1 MQQLYGFLI
10 TPLPH
15 IYSNQRGNPCP
26 WKLHELSLQYPAKI
40 HRYKCVCFWL
50 LQKSCSTLL

>member
-10 TPLPH
+10 MPLPH
-15 IYSNQRGNPCP
+15 IYNSQRGNPCP
-26 WKLHELSLQYPAKI
+26 WKLHEPSLQYPAKI

-50 LQKSCSTLL
+50 LQKSCRT